1 MTDVMSYRGTIID
14 SHHYLVVT
22 RIRARINITKYS
34 RRKTKLPRYNTNCP
48 QKPEIKKEYEER
60 IQTICTELD
69 EKEIDSGDW
78 TCE

>member
-1 MTDVMSYRGTIID
+1 MDVRSYRGTNID
-14 SHHYLVVT
+14 SDHYLVVT

-34 RRKTKLPRYNTNCP
+34 RNKTKFLRYNINSL

-60 IQTICTELD
+60 IQTLCTKLD

-78 TCE
+78 T